1 MTRKQLIAIVKATEN
16 RVLTRFISNGDMLVW
31 YVSDIKVAIR
41 ANDVLI
47 NNGSGEI
54 SIIPFTCI
62 TDVLINSNSI
72 AFFTENSGV
81 YHVDT
86 VFND

>member
-16 RVLTRFISNGDMLVW
+16 RTLTHFTANGDMLVK
-31 YVSDIKVAIR
+31 YASEIKLAIR
-41 ANDVLI
+41 SKDVLI
-47 NNGSGEI
+47 NVSGEI

-62 TDVLINSNSI
+62 TDALINSNSI

-81 YHVDT
+81 YHIDT
-86 VFND
+86 VFNY

>member
-1 MTRKQLIAIVKATEN
+1 MTKKQLIAIVKATEN

-31 YVSDIKVAIR
+31 YVSDIRVAIR

-47 NNGSGEI
+47 NHGSGEI

-62 TDVLINSNSI
+62 TDVLISSNSV

-81 YHVDT
+81 FHIDT
-86 VFND
+86 KFND